1 MSIWSRCLALIL
13 TLSLATACAGLL
25 DGGDDGGGSGGT
37 VKVDDVYAA
46 TLTLV
51 GTAQL
56 ATVFC
61 TGPDQAFDVDAE
73 VAAED
78 VEKALKDG
86 ASCAKVTRTGAKLSL
101 DFGAGCAPPNS
112 PVKLQGKAE
121 ATLAVDKGKSIQ
133 VTLQLNDFGTS
144 NESATGSGTFS
155 IVKTAAGADVILA
168 VEGTSGNSQL
178 SGGAVVN
185 VAYDGAGYSSV
196 VVNTND
202 PTFVTVGPSKLTVDA
217 DGVTH
222 KAGDCYP
229 SGGSIQATFA
239 GVKATLAFDAGT
251 PSSGVAKFT
260 PPLSKKTEDLQLPG
274 LGWACQ

>member
-1 MSIWSRCLALIL
+1 MSIWSRCLTLIL
-13 TLSLATACAGLL
+13 TLGLACLRGLL
-25 DGGDDGGGSGGT
+25 DGGDDGGLRRHRGGRRLRGD
-37 VKVDDVYAA
+37 VDLGRD
-46 TLTLV
+46 
-51 GTAQL
+51 AQL

-168 VEGTSGNSQL
+168 VEGSSGNSQL

-185 VAYDGAGYSSV
+185 VAYDGAGYAA

-222 KAGDCYP
+222 KAGVATPAAAIWPP
-229 SGGSIQATFA
+229 S
-239 GVKATLAFDAGT
+239 
-251 PSSGVAKFT
+251 
-260 PPLSKKTEDLQLPG
+260 PG
-274 LGWACQ
+274 